1 MSFTYSCTSQQI
13 VKLGVRTVVSKIS
26 VFKEKKKIGSFVI
39 KRERGLLDLRPNA
52 LYHLLFGMQVS
63 RLWGILFYL
72 PFDPKDLSLER
83 ANLLS
88 IINVLGVQTSITN
101 TSIKLSNKID
111 FLVFSWPSTMMRSRM
126 TVLWQL
132 EEM

>member
-39 KRERGLLDLRPNA
+39 KRERGLLDLGPNA

-63 RLWGILFYL
+63 RL
-72 PFDPKDLSLER
+72 
-83 ANLLS
+83 
-88 IINVLGVQTSITN
+88 
-101 TSIKLSNKID
+101 
-111 FLVFSWPSTMMRSRM
+111 
-126 TVLWQL
+126 
-132 EEM
+132 